1 MKVSEI
7 RFEKI
12 SHRSVRN
19 LFDKEGIT
27 DLRQFVGV
35 CHDELKEP
43 YLSHTKDYLIDF
55 PIQKVWEAYVFL
67 HPNELWDSD
76 IIKFQLLYDRD
87 QDSLVYS
94 NEPFTKM
101 TVGQIYFVDL
111 KIVPGFHIPVLHLV
125 SQLDEQE
132 KVMQTCYL
140 NTGKSEGSQ
149 WIKLK
154 ESASGGTVVTHETR
168 YKGTNIIRD
177 RILYPIFHEK
187 AIDRFHANAHKS
199 LRR

>member
-1 MKVSEI
+1 MKVSDI

-19 LFDKEGIT
+19 LFNKEGIT
-27 DLRQFVGV
+27 DLRQFEAV
-35 CHDELKEP
+35 CHDDIKEP
-43 YLSHTKDYLIDF
+43 YLSHTKDYHIDI
-55 PIQKVWEAYVFL
+55 PIQKVWEAYVLL
-67 HPNELWDSD
+67 HPNDLWDSD
-76 IIKFQLLYDRD
+76 IIKFQLLYSREG
-87 QDSLVYS
+87 DSIVYR
-94 NEPFTKM
+94 NEPFTRL

-111 KIVPGFHIPVLHLV
+111 KVIPGFHIPVLHQISRVDDLK
-125 SQLDEQE
+125 
-132 KVMQTCYL
+132 KVIQTCYL

-177 RILYPIFHEK
+177 RILYPIFHER